1 MNTAAKI
8 VLGIIVVF
16 FIAKTCGSDKS
27 SSSSSSRYQTS
38 SSSQTAKN
46 WQKSPVDELIKE
58 LSSEQNFSII
68 LFDMDADEATNKYKH
83 QYQILIQ
90 RPDTVVE
97 KKTDWK
103 NVSETF
109 FAQHVNDMGMEIAT
123 KKDGKVT
130 KQAVP
135 AGYNHYVGNEKY
147 GRWENRGGSSFWA
160 FYGQY
165 AFMSSMFNMMTY
177 RRSYW
182 DDYNRGG
189 YYGGSRGYYG
199 PSGSGSVFGTKSYTS
214 SNTGK
219 NTTWASKPTTFKDR
233 VRSKVS
239 RSSSS
244 SNRFSSSRKK
254 SSSTV
259 NKRTSRSSSRY
270 RSSRTTRSRSGGFG
284 K

>member
-8 VLGIIVVF
+8 VIGIIVVF
-16 FIAKTCGSDKS
+16 FIAKTCGRDKS
-27 SSSSSSRYQTS
+27 SSSSYKT
-38 SSSQTAKN
+38 SSSQTAKT
-46 WQKSPVDELIKE
+46 WEKSPVDDLIKD
-58 LSSEQNFSII
+58 LNGEQNFSII
-68 LFDMDADEATNKYKH
+68 LFDMDADENGNTYRH
-83 QYQILIQ
+83 QYQTIIQ
-90 RPDTVVE
+90 RPDTVIE
-97 KKTDWK
+97 SKSDWK

-109 FAQHVNDMGMEIAT
+109 FSQNINNMGMEIAS

-147 GRWENRGGSSFWA
+147 GRWENRGGTSFWA

-199 PSGSGSVFGTKSYTS
+199 PSGSNPVYGTKSYTS
-214 SNTGK
+214 SSSGSK
-219 NTTWASKPTTFKDR
+219 SKWASKPSTFKDR
-233 VRSKVS
+233 VRTKVS
-239 RSSSS
+239 RSSST
-244 SNRFSSSRKK
+244 SNSKFSKQ
-254 SSSTV
+254 
-259 NKRTSRSSSRY
+259 RTATKTKRSSSRY
-270 RSSRTTRSRSGGFG
+270 SSSRSTRSRSGGFG

>member
-1 MNTAAKI
+1 MNSTAKV
-8 VLGIIVVF
+8 VLGIIVLF
-16 FIAKTCGSDKS
+16 FIVKTCGSCDS
-27 SSSSSSRYQTS
+27 TS
-38 SSSQTAKN
+38 TRQQSSSQVAKT
-46 WQKSPVDELIKE
+46 WKKSPVDDLIKQLNDE
-58 LSSEQNFSII
+58 PNFSII
-68 LFDMDADEATNKYKH
+68 LFDMDANESGNDYKH

-90 RPDTVVE
+90 KPDTVFE
-97 KKTDWK
+97 KKSDWK
-103 NVSETF
+103 QVDEAF
-109 FAQHVNDMGMEIAT
+109 FSRHINDMGMEIAS

-199 PSGSGSVFGTKSYTS
+199 PGGSNPVYGTKSYTS
-214 SNTGK
+214 STSGK
-219 NTTWASKPTTFKDR
+219 NTKWASKPSTFKDR
-233 VRSKVS
+233 VRTKVS
-239 RSSSS
+239 RSSSQS
-244 SNRFSSSRKK
+244 SRFSSSRSR

-259 NKRTSRSSSRY
+259 TKRTSRSSSRY
-270 RSSRTTRSRSGGFG
+270 KSSRSTRSRSGGFG

>member
-1 MNTAAKI
+1 MNSTAKL
-8 VLGIIVVF
+8 VLGIIVLF
-16 FIAKTCGSDKS
+16 FIVKTCGSCDS
-27 SSSSSSRYQTS
+27 TSTRQQS
-38 SSSQTAKN
+38 SSSQVAKT
-46 WQKSPVDELIKE
+46 WRKSPVDDLIKQLNDE
-58 LSSEQNFSII
+58 PNFSII
-68 LFDMDADEATNKYKH
+68 LFDMDANESGNDYKH

-90 RPDTVVE
+90 KPDTVLE

-103 NVSETF
+103 KVDEAF
-109 FAQHVNDMGMEIAT
+109 FSQHINDMGMEIAS

-147 GRWENRGGSSFWA
+147 GRWENHGGSSFWA

-199 PSGSGSVFGTKSYTS
+199 PRGSSPVYGTKSFTS
-214 SNTGK
+214 STSGNK
-219 NTTWASKPTTFKDR
+219 STWANKPNTFKDR
-233 VRSKVS
+233 VRNKVS
-239 RSSSS
+239 RSSNQSS
-244 SNRFSSSRKK
+244 RFSSTRSK

-270 RSSRTTRSRSGGFG
+270 KSSRTIRSRSGGFG

>member
-1 MNTAAKI
+1 MNSTAKV
-8 VLGIIVVF
+8 VLGIIVLF
-16 FIAKTCGSDKS
+16 FIVKTCGSCDS
-27 SSSSSSRYQTS
+27 STSRQRS
-38 SSSQTAKN
+38 SSSQVSKT

-58 LSSEQNFSII
+58 LNGEQNFSII
-68 LFDMDADEATNKYKH
+68 LFDMDASESGKDYRH
-83 QYQILIQ
+83 QYQVLIEK
-90 RPDTVVE
+90 PDTILE
-97 KKTDWK
+97 KKTGWRE
-103 NVSETF
+103 VSETF
-109 FAQHVNDMGMEIAT
+109 FSQHINDMGMEIAS

-199 PSGSGSVFGTKSYTS
+199 PRGGSPVYGTKSYTS
-214 SNTGK
+214 STSGK
-219 NTTWASKPTTFKDR
+219 SSTWASKPNTFKDR

-239 RSSSS
+239 RSSSQS
-244 SNRFSSSRKK
+244 GRFSSTRSK

-270 RSSRTTRSRSGGFG
+270 KSSRSTRSRSGGFG

>member
-1 MNTAAKI
+1 MNSTAKV
-8 VLGIIVVF
+8 VLGILVLF
-16 FIAKTCGSDKS
+16 FIVKTCGSCDS
-27 SSSSSSRYQTS
+27 STSRKQTS
-38 SSSQTAKN
+38 SSQVAKT
-46 WQKSPVDELIKE
+46 WKKSPVDELIKQ
-58 LSSEQNFSII
+58 LNGEQNFSII
-68 LFDMDADEATNKYKH
+68 LFDMDANESGNDYKH

-90 RPDTVVE
+90 KPDTVVE

-103 NVSETF
+103 NVDEAF
-109 FAQHVNDMGMEIAT
+109 FSQHINDMGMEIAS
-123 KKDGKVT
+123 KKDGKLT

-199 PSGSGSVFGTKSYTS
+199 PRGGSPVYGTKNYTS
-214 SNTGK
+214 STSGK
-219 NTTWASKPTTFKDR
+219 SSTWASKPNTFKDR

-239 RSSSS
+239 RSSNQSS
-244 SNRFSSSRKK
+244 RFSSTRSK

-270 RSSRTTRSRSGGFG
+270 KSSRSTRSRSGGFG

>member
-8 VLGIIVVF
+8 VIGIIVVF
-16 FIAKTCGSDKS
+16 FIAKTCGRDKS
-27 SSSSSSRYQTS
+27 SSSSYKT
-38 SSSQTAKN
+38 SSSQTAKT
-46 WQKSPVDELIKE
+46 WEKSPVDDLIKD
-58 LSSEQNFSII
+58 LNGEQNFSII
-68 LFDMDADEATNKYKH
+68 LFDMDADENGNTYRH
-83 QYQILIQ
+83 QYQTIIQ
-90 RPDTVVE
+90 RPDTVIE
-97 KKTDWK
+97 NKTDWK

-109 FAQHVNDMGMEIAT
+109 FSQNINNMGMEIAS

-199 PSGSGSVFGTKSYTS
+199 PRGSNPVYGTKSYTS
-214 SNTGK
+214 SSSGSK
-219 NTTWASKPTTFKDR
+219 SKWASKPSTFKDR
-233 VRSKVS
+233 VRTKVS
-239 RSSSS
+239 RSSST
-244 SNRFSSSRKK
+244 SNSKFSKQ
-254 SSSTV
+254 
-259 NKRTSRSSSRY
+259 RTTTKTKRSSSRY
-270 RSSRTTRSRSGGFG
+270 SSSRSTRSRSGGFG

>member
-1 MNTAAKI
+1 MNSTAKV
-8 VLGIIVVF
+8 VLGIIVLF
-16 FIAKTCGSDKS
+16 FIVKTCGSCDS
-27 SSSSSSRYQTS
+27 STTRQQS
-38 SSSQTAKN
+38 SSSQVAKT
-46 WQKSPVDELIKE
+46 WKKSPVDELIKQ
-58 LSSEQNFSII
+58 LSDEQNFSII
-68 LFDMDADEATNKYKH
+68 LFDMDANESGNDYKH

-90 RPDTVVE
+90 KPDTVLE

-103 NVSETF
+103 QVDEAF
-109 FAQHVNDMGMEIAT
+109 FSRHINDMGMEIAT

-199 PSGSGSVFGTKSYTS
+199 PQGGNPVYGTKSYTS
-214 SNTGK
+214 STTGK
-219 NTTWASKPTTFKDR
+219 NSKWGSKPSTFKDR

-239 RSSSS
+239 RSSSQS
-244 SNRFSSSRKK
+244 SRFSSSRSK

-259 NKRTSRSSSRY
+259 SKRTSRSSSRY
-270 RSSRTTRSRSGGFG
+270 KSSRSTRSRSGGFG

>member
-1 MNTAAKI
+1 MNSTAKV
-8 VLGIIVVF
+8 VLGIIVLF
-16 FIAKTCGSDKS
+16 FIVKTCGSCDS
-27 SSSSSSRYQTS
+27 STSRKQTS
-38 SSSQTAKN
+38 SSQVAKT
-46 WQKSPVDELIKE
+46 WKKSPVDELIKQLNDE
-58 LSSEQNFSII
+58 PNFSII
-68 LFDMDADEATNKYKH
+68 LFDMDANESGNDYKH

-90 RPDTVVE
+90 KLDTVVE

-103 NVSETF
+103 KVDEAF
-109 FAQHVNDMGMEIAT
+109 FSQHINDMGMEIAS

-199 PSGSGSVFGTKSYTS
+199 PSGGSPVYGTKNYTS
-214 SNTGK
+214 STSGK
-219 NTTWASKPTTFKDR
+219 SSTWASKPNTFKDR

-239 RSSSS
+239 RSSSQ
-244 SNRFSSSRKK
+244 SNRFSSSRSK
-254 SSSTV
+254 SSSAV

-270 RSSRTTRSRSGGFG
+270 KSSRSTRSRSGGFG

>member
-1 MNTAAKI
+1 MNSTAKV
-8 VLGIIVVF
+8 VLGILVMF
-16 FIAKTCGSDKS
+16 FIVKTCGSCDS
-27 SSSSSSRYQTS
+27 STSRQQTS
-38 SSSQTAKN
+38 SSQVAKT
-46 WQKSPVDELIKE
+46 WKKSPVDELIKE
-58 LSSEQNFSII
+58 LNGEQNFSII
-68 LFDMDADEATNKYKH
+68 LFDMDANESGSDYRH
-83 QYQILIQ
+83 QYQVLIQ
-90 RPDTVVE
+90 KPDTVLE

-103 NVSETF
+103 EVDEAF
-109 FAQHVNDMGMEIAT
+109 FSQHINDMGMEIAT
-123 KKDGKVT
+123 KKDGKLT

-199 PSGSGSVFGTKSYTS
+199 PNSSNPVYGTKSYTS
-214 SNTGK
+214 STSGK
-219 NTTWASKPTTFKDR
+219 SSTWGSKPNTFKDR
-233 VRSKVS
+233 VRTKVS
-239 RSSSS
+239 RSSNQSS
-244 SNRFSSSRKK
+244 RFSSTRSK

-270 RSSRTTRSRSGGFG
+270 KSSRSTRSRSGGFG